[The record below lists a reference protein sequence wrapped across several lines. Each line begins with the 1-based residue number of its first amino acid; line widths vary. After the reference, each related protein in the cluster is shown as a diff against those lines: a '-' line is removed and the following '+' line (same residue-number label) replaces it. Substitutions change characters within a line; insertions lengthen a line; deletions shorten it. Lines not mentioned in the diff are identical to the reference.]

1 VTPEKQHRK
10 RPVSHFLPP
19 RQTFRHSSNCANI
32 ADTFLA
38 MIRCRHKARPETVVP
53 FKKLVEDPGE
63 TALGFCRK
71 LNFAPC
77 AYGASQ

>member
-1 VTPEKQHRK
+1 
-10 RPVSHFLPP
+10 
-19 RQTFRHSSNCANI
+19 
-32 ADTFLA
+32 